1 MRELAV
7 GVVESAAIAAARTS
21 IEPRYALRA
30 CEALAADGVIP
41 RDLRSGPAA
50 LAAVIGALRSSG
62 LIPPEGPDP
71 VAAALDYS
79 YLG

>member
-41 RDLRSGPAA
+41 RGLRSGPGA

-62 LIPPEGPDP
+62 LIAPEAPDP

-79 YLG
+79 YLR